1 MGGFLIDQV
10 NNMNSYYTGE
20 DTMNRF
26 ARKVNAV
33 LRAVVSTAIIV
44 GVSLSTVTAQG
55 QTELVWVEN
64 GRSLAPIVIPA
75 GTDATIRASADDLA
89 SYVEKISGV
98 RPTILEGVPEPLP
111 KSAVWVGFQPSLEG
125 LFPNIDFTFT
135 QPEEIL
141 IAANAQHLAIVGRD
155 REPFTIKPPL
165 TYKPTQVG
173 EFGTANAVSTFIH
186 DRLGVR
192 WLWPGELGTDIPHQA
207 RIAFEPFTFRFHPP
221 IQSRRFRLSA
231 EYGRTDRGADVA
243 AVNYFWENGHRL
255 NSRSS
260 HMLPRD
266 HAYNDW
272 SDRYREAH
280 PEYFA
285 LQPDG
290 TRGKGR
296 DVKLCVSN
304 PAVAEQ
310 WLNNMQEALK
320 ESPMVKS
327 LGATPNDG
335 GGWCVCEN
343 CRAIDHPDAPRGVIT
358 ERYVKYW
365 NSLARGLRKRMPESR
380 VFLDML
386 AYGAYKAAPIETQ
399 LEDGI
404 AVTFVGHYPLSN
416 EAEWDKTKTDMRGW
430 KAAGAKSIGYRPNM
444 NWYDGGFWGM
454 PSVAM
459 AKTHA
464 LFEMLAEMNCHVLE
478 IDSVLMFSSTQGPQH
493 YLMARLTY
501 DPSADGRAILR
512 DFYTRGFGPAA
523 DDVQAY
529 YELLEAAHAEL
540 VDNPAWRISS
550 SARIEHLEL
559 LRRIHTPERLEQ
571 ARVVLERARKSAE
584 AQGVDPV
591 YAERVTFVRAGLEFT
606 ALNMEAAGY
615 MERVRRSKGGDR
627 EAVKRA
633 QEICA
638 TRDKLLADA
647 PPFAID
653 VQYFQNSMVK
663 TNSSSSR
670 RMGDYIG
677 PPSPQ
682 FIEAEAA
689 VAAEAP
695 RKLAVVHLWKE
706 YFKDDFTRETLGDAW
721 EVVSGAWAIRD
732 GLLVASGDRGDNIL
746 LLASPMPGLQRIE
759 FVAASTPPDWEK
771 NPEGAT
777 LAICDL
783 TALMHTSSEKPL
795 EGYTVQFG
803 SAFNTINA
811 VRRQR
816 ALVVADRTIK
826 VEPGR
831 FYTIVAEFD
840 GQHVRLSIDGKT
852 VLEYEEKDPLLGP
865 SHDRIGI
872 YSYTPM
878 QVKSVRVFT
887 AEARASEFHDDPNAD

>member
-1 MGGFLIDQV
+1 
-10 NNMNSYYTGE
+10 
-20 DTMNRF
+20 MNRF
-26 ARKVNAV
+26 AREVNAV
-33 LRAVVSTAIIV
+33 LRSVVLTAIVV
-44 GVSLSTVTAQG
+44 GGALSSATAK
-55 QTELVWVEN
+55 ESEAFVWVEG
-64 GRSLAPIVIPA
+64 GRSLAPIVIPV
-75 GTDATIRASADDLA
+75 GTDETIRASADDLA

-98 RPTILEGVPEPLP
+98 RPTILEGVPDPLP
-111 KSAVWVGFQPSLEG
+111 ESAVWVGFQPALEG
-125 LFPNIDFTFT
+125 LFPDIDFKFT

-141 IAANAQHLAIVGRD
+141 IAANTRHLVIAGRD

-165 TYKPTQVG
+165 TYRPIKVG

-192 WLWPGELGTDIPHQA
+192 WLWPGELGTDIPRRD
-207 RIAFEPFTFRFHPP
+207 RIAFESFTFRFHPP
-221 IQSRRFRLSA
+221 IQSRRFRLTS

-243 AVNYFWENGHRL
+243 AVNYFWENGHRV
-255 NSRSS
+255 NGRSS
-260 HMLPRD
+260 HILPRD

-272 SDRYREAH
+272 SDRYRDEH

-285 LQPDG
+285 LKPDG
-290 TRGKGR
+290 TRDRGR

-310 WLNNMQEALK
+310 WLNNMEQALQ

-343 CRAIDHPDAPRGVIT
+343 CRAMDHPDAPPGVLT

-365 NSLARGLRKRMPESR
+365 NRLARGLRERMPECK
-380 VFLDML
+380 VFLDAL
-386 AYGAYKAAPIETQ
+386 AYGAYKVAPIETR

-416 EAEWDKTKTDMRGW
+416 EAEWGRTQDDMRGW

-459 AKTHA
+459 ANTHA
-464 LFEMLAEMNCHVLE
+464 LFKTLAEMNCHVLE
-478 IDSVLMFSSTQGPQH
+478 IDSIFMFSSTQGPQH
-493 YLMARLTY
+493 YLMARLAY

-529 YELLEAAHAEL
+529 YEFLEAAHAEL
-540 VDNPAWRISS
+540 VENPAWRISS
-550 SARIEHLEL
+550 SARFEHLEL
-559 LRRIHTPERLEQ
+559 LRRIFTPERIEQ
-571 ARVVLERARKSAE
+571 ARAILERARTRAE
-584 AQGVDPV
+584 GADPV
-591 YAERVTFVRAGLEFT
+591 YAERVVFVRAGLEFT

-615 MERVRRSKGGDR
+615 MERVRRTKGGDR
-627 EAVKRA
+627 EAVKHA

-638 TRDKLLADA
+638 ARDKLLAEA
-647 PPFAID
+647 PPFAIE
-653 VQYFQNSMVK
+653 VKYFQNSMVAP
-663 TNSSSSR
+663 NSTSSR
-670 RMGDYIG
+670 KMGDYIG
-677 PPSPQ
+677 PPSPL
-682 FIEAEAA
+682 FIEAEAT

-695 RKLAVVHLWKE
+695 RKLAVVRHWRE
-706 YFKDDFTRETLGDAW
+706 DFSDNFDRTTLGDAW
-721 EVVSGAWAIRD
+721 EVVSGAWSIQD
-732 GLLVASGDRGDNIL
+732 GMLVASGDRDDNIL
-746 LLASPMPGLQRIE
+746 LLARPMPGLQRIE

-783 TALMHTSSEKPL
+783 TALIHTSAEKPL

-840 GQHVRLSIDGKT
+840 GQHMRLSIDGKT
-852 VLEYEEKDPLLGP
+852 VLEVEEKDPLLGP
-865 SHDRIGI
+865 GHDRMGI

-878 QVKSVRVFT
+878 QIKSVRIFT
-887 AEARASEFHDDPNAD
+887 SEARAAEFYDDPDAD